1 MIEALER
8 TLALFVPREKP
19 QLSPG
24 LAASFIRKGRHIPVF
39 RGVGVADGIGKAGID
54 ALTGSELCL
63 FLLAFR
69 DKPPRRRGP
78 AASDRNEPQAALAA
92 LNKAAHIRGTR
103 IPAFRFVWERHNFAT
118 LFDAGPGQKT
128 ADIPN
133 SAASPIANP

>member
-24 LAASFIRKGRHIPVF
+24 LAASFIRNGRYIPVF
-39 RGVGVADGIGKAGID
+39 RDVGVADGIGKAGID

-69 DKPPRRRGP
+69 DKPPRRRGR
-78 AASDRNEPQAALAA
+78 AASDRSEAEAALAA

-103 IPAFRFVWERHNFAT
+103 IPTFRFVWERHNFAT
-118 LFDAGPGQKT
+118 LFEARPGQKT
-128 ADIPN
+128 AGIPN
-133 SAASPIANP
+133 SAACPIANP